1 MKDRFFLD
9 HSGFAISSTHY
20 SSKYVKFDLIWL
32 KNNFEIDIFFTNM
45 LAGKHRA
52 CFSVIDDTRQS
63 QHFRMTSRLKEFH
76 IFSYVTNSLIN
87 YSSLFEVLQKQSNP
101 LVTNKETSFG
111 NKNSV
116 YQHCLPYPQLA
127 FFRRET
133 SIFFY

>member
-1 MKDRFFLD
+1 MNISPKHNLTTSLHEGSILPGSFWFCNFL
-9 HSGFAISSTHY
+9 HTLLVQV

-87 YSSLFEVLQKQSNP
+87 YSSLFEVLQK
-101 LVTNKETSFG
+101 
-111 NKNSV
+111 
-116 YQHCLPYPQLA
+116 
-127 FFRRET
+127 
-133 SIFFY
+133 